1 MLTNDI
7 SIQNKKKFLI
17 NAAFFSLLALFL
29 YVGFRLLPYGFPFIL
44 GFAAA
49 RAVIP
54 ASKLVS
60 KRLNLPEKISRIICL
75 TLFLTVI
82 LLTVAFISAF
92 LAQGLG
98 GLIKALPELLSSLP
112 NAIVSFYE
120 KMMSIAEGI
129 SPELALSLAD
139 TAATLTD
146 AAGKLPEGLL
156 LDGLKYLYGIV
167 TGVPAALIFIGVSIV
182 SSYLFVTDMP
192 KISFFAKKFL
202 PSFFTGRGGDAL
214 SETGKS
220 VSRIL
225 IAYLKLML
233 LTFVELMIGF
243 FILKIPYPFTLA
255 LLISF
260 VDILPV
266 LGVGTILVPWGIILL
281 LLNKPAS
288 ALGIFILYAII
299 TTVRYIA
306 EPKIV
311 SDHIKL
317 HPIITLFAVFLG
329 LQLGGILGMF
339 TLPIISV
346 GIARYIYAGK
356 NITAE
361 D

>member
-1 MLTNDI
+1 MQKFGT
-7 SIQNKKKFLI
+7 SPQNKKNFLI
-17 NAAFFSLLALFL
+17 NAAFYSLLVLFF
-29 YVGFRLLPYGFPFIL
+29 YIGFRLLPYGFPFIL
-44 GFAAA
+44 GFSAAK
-49 RAVIP
+49 AVIP
-54 ASKLVS
+54 AAELISR
-60 KRLNLPEKISRIICL
+60 RLKIPEKLSRVICL

-82 LLTVAFISAF
+82 LLFAAFISAF

-112 NAIVSFYE
+112 NAIIRLYE

-139 TAATLTD
+139 TAASLTD

-156 LDGLKYLYGIV
+156 LDGLKYIYGIV
-167 TGVPAALIFIGVSIV
+167 TGVPTVLIFVGVGII

-192 KISFFAKKFL
+192 RISFYAKRFF
-202 PSFFTGRGGDAL
+202 PSFFTGRGGEAL

-220 VSRIL
+220 VYRML

-233 LTFVELMIGF
+233 LTLLELMIGF
-243 FILKIPYPFTLA
+243 LILKIPYPFTLA

-266 LGVGTILVPWGIILL
+266 LGVGTVLVPWGIVLL
-281 LLNKPAS
+281 LLNKPS
-288 ALGIFILYAII
+288 LALGIFVLYAII
-299 TTVRYIA
+299 TVVRYVA

-339 TLPIISV
+339 TLPVIAV
-346 GIARYIYAGK
+346 GIAKYINTGK
-356 NITAE
+356 KKTTE